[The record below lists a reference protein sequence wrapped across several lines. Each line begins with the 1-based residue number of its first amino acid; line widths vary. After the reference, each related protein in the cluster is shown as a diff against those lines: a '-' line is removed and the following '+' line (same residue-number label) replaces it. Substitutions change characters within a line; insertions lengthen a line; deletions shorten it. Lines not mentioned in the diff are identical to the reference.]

1 MKNDGLSEEEAVKK
15 TIELLDY
22 ALVVQKKTERNKTKP
37 NKTPTT
43 QHCTQTLFRALTLSR
58 NIHPNLD
65 IELRRVT
72 ALALLFTRIITVA
85 LILPHRPRSST
96 SHFGLSFLH
105 PNPSPK
111 SKSLVLIARSIFF
124 SQTSDSYSH
133 SPPCSTSG
141 YSM

>member
-1 MKNDGLSEEEAVKK
+1 MTDCLKKRLSKRPLSCSITPWSYRRKQSE
-15 TIELLDY
+15 
-22 ALVVQKKTERNKTKP
+22 TKRSQT
-37 NKTPTT
+37 KHQ
-43 QHCTQTLFRALTLSR
+43 QHNTAHRHYSVRLRSPEIFALTLIL
-58 NIHPNLD
+58 NC
-65 IELRRVT
+65 RRAP
-72 ALALLFTRIITVA
+72 ALALPFTRIITVA